1 MIVPDVSLKQA
12 RRIAVD
18 AQGLAAE
25 RRERDVMGV
34 AARLRCIQFDP
45 INAVARTQ
53 LLVLFSRLG
62 AFDTA
67 ELDRVL
73 FQDRSMFSYWAHA
86 ASLVLT
92 EDYPIHAHRMKRW
105 PGHSGKWGAE
115 VSAWMDEHKP
125 AQRQVLRELKSGP
138 KRAKELTH
146 DSMKGWESSGW
157 NANQTITRLLDF
169 MWIQGKIMIAG
180 RQGVERVWAR
190 SDLWFP
196 PEVRSQRLP
205 HKTAVEQATVYSL
218 RALGIATMQHIS
230 RHFIEGQYPDLPKV
244 LASLVKRGIVTEVA
258 IKELPGRWYML
269 TEALDLID
277 ATAKGWRGR
286 TTLLSPFDN
295 LIRDRARTESMF
307 DFEFRLEIYVPKAKR
322 KYGYYVLSILDGDR
336 LAGRIDP
343 KIDRATNTLVVNAV
357 HTEEWA
363 EGNLAIARRTR
374 KAIESIAVWQGATSI
389 TYGNIAPSWRPAFKD

>member
-1 MIVPDVSLKQA
+1 
-12 RRIAVD
+12 
-18 AQGLAAE
+18 
-25 RRERDVMGV
+25 MG
-34 AARLRCIQFDP
+34 A
-45 INAVARTQ
+45 
-53 LLVLFSRLG
+53 LG
-62 AFDTA
+62 
-67 ELDRVL
+67 
-73 FQDRSMFSYWAHA
+73 
-86 ASLVLT
+86 SLV
-92 EDYPIHAHRMKRW
+92 
-105 PGHSGKWGAE
+105 
-115 VSAWMDEHKP
+115 
-125 AQRQVLRELKSGP
+125 
-138 KRAKELTH
+138 
-146 DSMKGWESSGW
+146 
-157 NANQTITRLLDF
+157 
-169 MWIQGKIMIAG
+169 
-180 RQGVERVWAR
+180 
-190 SDLWFP
+190 P

-389 TYGNIAPSWRPAFKD
+389 TYGNIAPRWRPAFKD

>member
-1 MIVPDVSLKQA
+1 MTIPIVTLKQA

-25 RRERDVMGV
+25 RREADVMGV
-34 AARLRCIQFDP
+34 ARRLRCIQFDP

-53 LLVLFSRLG
+53 QLVLFSRLG
-62 AFDTA
+62 TFDTA

-73 FQDRSMFSYWAHA
+73 FEDRSLFSYWAHA

-92 EDYPIHAHRMKRW
+92 EDYAIHAHRMKSW
-105 PGHSGKWGAE
+105 PGDNGKWRTE
-115 VSAWMDEHKP
+115 VAAWMDEHKQ
-125 AQRQVLRELKSGP
+125 AQRYILRELKTGP
-138 KRAKELTH
+138 KRAKDLAH

-169 MWIQGKIMIAG
+169 MWIQGRIMIAG
-180 RQGVERVWAR
+180 RQGVERLWAR

-196 PEVRSQRLP
+196 PEVRARRMS
-205 HKTAVEQATVYSL
+205 HGAAVEQATIHSL
-218 RALGIATMQHIS
+218 RALGIGTKQHIS

-244 LASLVKRGIVTEVA
+244 LESLVKKGVVTEVA
-258 IKELPGRWYML
+258 VKELPGRWYML
-269 TEALDLID
+269 TKELDLIE

-322 KYGYYVLSILDGDR
+322 KYGYYVLAILDGDR

-343 KIDRATNTLVVNAV
+343 KMDRTTNTLVVNAV
-357 HTEEWA
+357 HSEEWA
-363 EGNLAIARRTR
+363 EGNLAIARRAR
-374 KAIESIAVWQGATSI
+374 RSIEALAAWRGATSI
-389 TYGNIAPSWRPAFKD
+389 TYGRLPSSWAPAFDD